1 MAVSYMN
8 FDFGYMIEIIPELLK
23 YVPVTLYISI
33 VSMLFAII
41 IGIFLSLILVN
52 RIPILQQLSKVYIS
66 FFRGTPPLVQLLM
79 IYFGLPQLVPALNSI
94 SATTA
99 AIIAFSL
106 NVSAYLAEIFR
117 AGLESV
123 DKGQAEA
130 ALTVGMTYPQAL
142 RGIILPQAARNAI
155 PATGNTFLGLLK
167 NSSLAFTIG
176 VTELL
181 AQGKLLATATLNF
194 FEAYMAVA
202 LIYWGLTVVYSSL
215 QSWYENRISKPYV
228 RET

>member
-1 MAVSYMN
+1 MN
-8 FDFGYMIEIIPELLK
+8 FDFKYMFEIIPELLT
-23 YVPVTLYISI
+23 YVAVTLYIAI
-33 VSMLFAII
+33 ASMII
-41 IGIFLSLILVN
+41 AVIIAIFLSLILVN
-52 RIPILQQLSKVYIS
+52 RIPVLHQLALIYIS

-79 IYFGLPQLVPALNSI
+79 IYFGLPQLLPSFNSI
-94 SATTA
+94 TAMTA
-99 AIIAFSL
+99 AILAFSL

-130 ALTVGMTYPQAL
+130 ALTTGMTYPQAL
-142 RGIILPQAARNAI
+142 RSIILPQAARNAI

-167 NSSLAFTIG
+167 NTSLAFTIG

-181 AQGKLLATATLNF
+181 AQGKLLATATLHF

-202 LIYWGLTVVYSSL
+202 LIYWGLTALYSWL
-215 QSWYENRISKPYV
+215 QSWYEKKISKAYV
-228 RET
+228 REV

>member
-1 MAVSYMN
+1 MN
-8 FDFGYMIEIIPELLK
+8 FNFKYMFEIIPELLT
-23 YVPVTLYISI
+23 YVPVTLYIAI
-33 VSMLFAII
+33 ASMIIAII
-41 IGIFLSLILVN
+41 IAIFLSLILVN
-52 RIPILQQLSKVYIS
+52 RIPVLHQLALVYIS

-79 IYFGLPQLVPALNSI
+79 IYFGLPQLLPSFNSI
-94 SATTA
+94 TAMTA
-99 AIIAFSL
+99 AILAFSL

-130 ALTVGMTYPQAL
+130 ALTTGMTYSQAL
-142 RGIILPQAARNAI
+142 RSIILPQAARNAI

-167 NSSLAFTIG
+167 NTSLAFTIG

-181 AQGKLLATATLNF
+181 AQGKLLATATLHF

-202 LIYWGLTVVYSSL
+202 LIYWGLTALYSWL
-215 QSWYENRISKPYV
+215 QSWYEKKISKAYV
-228 RET
+228 REI

>member
-1 MAVSYMN
+1 MN
-8 FDFGYMIEIIPELLK
+8 FNFKYMFEIIPELLT
-23 YVPVTLYISI
+23 YVPVTLYIAI
-33 VSMLFAII
+33 ASMII
-41 IGIFLSLILVN
+41 AVIIAIFLSLILVN
-52 RIPILQQLSKVYIS
+52 RIPVLHQLALVYIS

-79 IYFGLPQLVPALNSI
+79 IYFGLPQLLPSFNSI
-94 SATTA
+94 TAMTA
-99 AIIAFSL
+99 AILAFSL

-130 ALTVGMTYPQAL
+130 ALTTGMTYSQAL
-142 RGIILPQAARNAI
+142 RSIILPQAARNAI

-167 NSSLAFTIG
+167 NTSLAFTIG

-181 AQGKLLATATLNF
+181 AQGKLLATATLHF

-202 LIYWGLTVVYSSL
+202 LIYWGLTALYSWL
-215 QSWYENRISKPYV
+215 QSWYEKKISKAYV
-228 RET
+228 REI

>member
-1 MAVSYMN
+1 MN
-8 FDFGYMIEIIPELLK
+8 FNFKYMFEIIPELLT
-23 YVPVTLYISI
+23 YVPVTLYIAI
-33 VSMLFAII
+33 ASMII
-41 IGIFLSLILVN
+41 AVIIAIFLSLILVN
-52 RIPILQQLSKVYIS
+52 RIPVLHQLALVYIS

-79 IYFGLPQLVPALNSI
+79 IYFGLPQLLPSFNSI
-94 SATTA
+94 TAMTA
-99 AIIAFSL
+99 AILAFSL

-130 ALTVGMTYPQAL
+130 ALTTGMTYPQAL
-142 RGIILPQAARNAI
+142 RSIILPQAARNAI

-167 NSSLAFTIG
+167 NTSLAFTIG

-181 AQGKLLATATLNF
+181 AQGKLLATATLHF

-202 LIYWGLTVVYSSL
+202 LIYWGLTALYSWL
-215 QSWYENRISKPYV
+215 QSWYEKKISKAYV
-228 RET
+228 REI

>member
-1 MAVSYMN
+1 MN
-8 FDFGYMIEIIPELLK
+8 FDFKYMFEIIPELLT
-23 YVPVTLYISI
+23 YVPVTLYIAI
-33 VSMLFAII
+33 ASMII
-41 IGIFLSLILVN
+41 AVIIAIFLSLILVN
-52 RIPILQQLSKVYIS
+52 RTPVLHQLALIYIS

-79 IYFGLPQLVPALNSI
+79 IYFGLPQLLPSFNSI
-94 SATTA
+94 TAMTA
-99 AIIAFSL
+99 AILAFSL

-130 ALTVGMTYPQAL
+130 ALTTGMTYPQAL
-142 RGIILPQAARNAI
+142 KSIILPQAARNAI

-167 NSSLAFTIG
+167 NTSLAFTVG

-181 AQGKLLATATLNF
+181 AQGKLLATATLHF

-202 LIYWGLTVVYSSL
+202 LIYWGLTALYSWL
-215 QSWYENRISKPYV
+215 QSWYEKKISKAYV
-228 RET
+228 REV

>member
-1 MAVSYMN
+1 MN
-8 FDFGYMIEIIPELLK
+8 FDFKYMFEIIPELLT
-23 YVPVTLYISI
+23 YVPVTLYIAI
-33 VSMLFAII
+33 ASMII
-41 IGIFLSLILVN
+41 AVIIAVFLSLILVN
-52 RIPILQQLSKVYIS
+52 RIPVLHQLALIYIS

-79 IYFGLPQLVPALNSI
+79 IYFGLPQLLPSFNSI
-94 SATTA
+94 TAMTA
-99 AIIAFSL
+99 AILAFSL

-130 ALTVGMTYPQAL
+130 ALTTGMTYPQAL
-142 RGIILPQAARNAI
+142 RSIILPQAARNAI

-167 NSSLAFTIG
+167 NTSLAFTIG

-181 AQGKLLATATLNF
+181 AQGKLLATATLHF

-202 LIYWGLTVVYSSL
+202 LIYWGLTALYSWL
-215 QSWYENRISKPYV
+215 QSWYEKKISKAYV
-228 RET
+228 REV